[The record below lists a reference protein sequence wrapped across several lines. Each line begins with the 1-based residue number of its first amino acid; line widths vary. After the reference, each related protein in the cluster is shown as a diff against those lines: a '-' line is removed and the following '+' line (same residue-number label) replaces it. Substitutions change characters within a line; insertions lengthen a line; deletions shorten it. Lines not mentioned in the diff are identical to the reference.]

1 MTPFELTQIAEA
13 RGWRV
18 TEHAELHFYLAP
30 PQSLDAP
37 IDVEIMR
44 RNAEI
49 LLPHVKQAYLLQLR
63 TLIQPFDDQAEA
75 YRTLDQLADEANLR
89 PIGRVKIIFAQIKHL
104 GASVRLDVEQG
115 EVSLILPDKTE
126 LSQVTRLFYEHLSDL
141 QVGLLRAYSAF
152 LAMPAVRSQLRE
164 RLTRTRSSAA

>member
-30 PQSLDAP
+30 PESLEAP

-44 RNAEI
+44 RSAEI
-49 LLPHVKQAYLLQLR
+49 LLPHVKQAYRNVLEAVV
-63 TLIQPFDDQAEA
+63 QPFDEQTEA
-75 YRTLDQLADEANLR
+75 YRMLEQQADEANLR
-89 PIGRVKIIFAQIKHL
+89 PIGQVKTIFAQIKDL
-104 GASVRLDVEQG
+104 GASVKMNVARGD
-115 EVSLILPDKTE
+115 VSLILSDKTE
-126 LSQVTRLFYEHLSDL
+126 LSQVTRLFHENLSDL

-152 LAMPAVRSQLRE
+152 FVMPIVASGLRASLK
-164 RLTRTRSSAA
+164 RPKPSAA